1 MVVLVQ
7 AVEPDPDHP
16 ARAALVA
23 SQAGQGQT
31 LSRQEQS
38 PKRMQPQARKGCL
51 PESALHLMLLRE
63 QQRSRKGCLP
73 VTVLTQTQP
82 GRVFGQ
88 PGQGSVPFSSH
99 LRLA

>member
-1 MVVLVQ
+1 ML

-16 ARAALVA
+16 AQAALEA
-23 SQAGQGQT
+23 SQAGLSQT

-63 QQRSRKGCLP
+63 QQRSRKVGLP
-73 VTVLTQTQP
+73 VTVPTQKRPDQE
-82 GRVFGQ
+82 F
-88 PGQGSVPFSSH
+88 
-99 LRLA
+99 